1 MGYEDR
7 CNPVAASDVCVF
19 HLQPQESMTGKYI
32 LRKDRKPNEFGEY
45 GICLYYSTNSI
56 PVKKSMGLF
65 IHPDFWL
72 GDNGSSDNYVL
83 GGDNGH
89 PKADIYNSV
98 LAKKK
103 KEIDTIINGLLANED
118 FEMTVP
124 ILRSILNGTYKQELE
139 QQKGRVSFVDE
150 VLAYNKSLY
159 QKEKISY
166 SVWHNIGCNM
176 SNFRKFLQ
184 KEKKLDTNPSKT
196 LYCCNLTVELIEDY
210 ITWRKQRGNT
220 NDTINKTLTPI
231 FKTIKRLM
239 RLGWIKR
246 EVGDEIL
253 ELYLPTQV
261 RSLTK
266 PTDDVDYLTPEQ
278 VKKLIE
284 LTQQSKYP
292 RTKELMDMFLF
303 SMHCGGMRFS
313 DVCTLRWME
322 VYFQEKLIRH
332 LQVKNHT
339 KRPVILNLPITSECM
354 KILERWMGRN
364 ENFVF
369 GMLDDEFDLDDEE
382 KLKLTIN
389 SRNKTMNQSLQCMG
403 EKMGLPFRLHFHIA
417 RHTFASI
424 AINRGVDIKT
434 ISYLM
439 GHTTTMITE
448 KVYAKLFPSTLA
460 EVVSEKLDFSFD

>member
-1 MGYEDR
+1 
-7 CNPVAASDVCVF
+7 
-19 HLQPQESMTGKYI
+19 MTGKYV
-32 LRKDRKPNEFGEY
+32 LRKDRTPNEFGEY
-45 GICLYYSTNSI
+45 CISIYYSYKSI
-56 PVKKSMGLF
+56 PVKKSMGIF
-65 IHPDFWL
+65 IHPDLWI
-72 GDNGSSDNYVL
+72 GDDGDTDIYIL
-83 GGDNGH
+83 GGVGGH
-89 PKADIYNSV
+89 PQADIYNKV

-103 KEIDTIINGLLANED
+103 REYDEIIQDLLEKD
-118 FEMTVP
+118 GFEMTIP
-124 ILRSILNGTYKQELE
+124 ILRSVLNGTYKEFIAA
-139 QQKGRVSFVDE
+139 QKGRVSFVDE
-150 VLAYNKSLY
+150 VLKYNQGQYEKG
-159 QKEKISY
+159 KISY
-166 SVWHNIGCNM
+166 SVWHNIQNSIGL
-176 SNFRKFLQ
+176 FRKFLQ
-184 KEKKLDTNPSKT
+184 MVKKKDNTPHNIF
-196 LYCCNLTVELIEDY
+196 YCTDLTVEIIEDY
-210 ITWRKQRGNT
+210 IKWRKERGNT

-231 FKTIKRLM
+231 FKTVRKLM
-239 RLGWIKR
+239 RLEWVKR

-253 ELYLPTQV
+253 ELYLPSQV

-292 RTKELMDMFLF
+292 RTKELMDMFMF
-303 SMHCGGMRFS
+303 SILCGGMRFS

-322 VYFQEKLIRH
+322 VYYEERLIKH

-339 KRPVILNLPITSECM
+339 KRPVILNLPITTECM

-369 GMLDDEFDLDDEE
+369 GMLDDEFDLDDEA

-403 EKMGLPFRLHFHIA
+403 EKMELPFRLHFHIA
-417 RHTFASI
+417 RHTFA
-424 AINRGVDIKT
+424 AYALNNGVDIKT

-439 GHTTTMITE
+439 GHSTTLVTE

-460 EVVSEKLDFSFD
+460 DIVSEKLDFSFD

>member
-1 MGYEDR
+1 MSLVNMVSAYTIPPTAYLSRSRWGYSSTLIFGWVMMAHQTTMFW
-7 CNPVAASDVCVF
+7 VATMVIQR
-19 HLQPQESMTGKYI
+19 LIYI
-32 LRKDRKPNEFGEY
+32 IMYWPRR
-45 GICLYYSTNSI
+45 
-56 PVKKSMGLF
+56 
-65 IHPDFWL
+65 
-72 GDNGSSDNYVL
+72 
-83 GGDNGH
+83 
-89 PKADIYNSV
+89 
-98 LAKKK
+98 K
-103 KEIDTIINGLLANED
+103 KEIDNIINSLLANED

-139 QQKGRVSFVDE
+139 QQKGKVSFVDE
-150 VLAYNKSLY
+150 VLNYSKSLY

-166 SVWHNIGCNM
+166 SVWHNIQCNM
-176 SNFRKFLQ
+176 GNFRKFLQ
-184 KEKKLDTNPSKT
+184 KVKKIDTTPSNT

-210 ITWRKQRGNT
+210 IQWRKERGNT

-231 FKTIKRLM
+231 FKTVKRLM

-253 ELYLPTQV
+253 ELYLPTQI
-261 RSLTK
+261 RSLSK

-278 VKKLIE
+278 VKILIE

-303 SMHCGGMRFS
+303 SIHCGGMRFS

-322 VYFQEKLIRH
+322 VYIEEKLIKH

-339 KRPVILNLPITSECM
+339 KRPVILNLPITTECM
-354 KILERWMGRN
+354 RILERWMGKN

-403 EKMGLPFRLHFHIA
+403 EKMELPFRLHFHIA
-417 RHTFASI
+417 RHTFASY
-424 AINRGVDIKT
+424 ALNNGVDIKT

-439 GHTTTMITE
+439 GHSTTLVTE
-448 KVYAKLFPSTLA
+448 KVYAKLFPSTLIDVA
-460 EVVSEKLDFSFD
+460 TDKLDFSFD

>member
-89 PKADIYNSV
+89 PKADIYNNV

-139 QQKGRVSFVDE
+139 QQKGKVSFVDE
-150 VLAYNKSLY
+150 VLNYSKSLY

-166 SVWHNIGCNM
+166 SVWHNIQCNM
-176 SNFRKFLQ
+176 GNFRKFLQ
-184 KEKKLDTNPSKT
+184 KVKKIDTTPSNT

-210 ITWRKQRGNT
+210 IQWRKERGNT

-231 FKTIKRLM
+231 FKTVKRLM

-246 EVGDEIL
+246 EIGDEII
-253 ELYLPTQV
+253 ELYLPTQI
-261 RSLTK
+261 RTLSK
-266 PTDDVDYLTPEQ
+266 PTDDVDYLTPPQ
-278 VKKLIE
+278 VKQLIE
-284 LTQQSKYP
+284 LTEQSKYP
-292 RTKELMDMFLF
+292 RTKELMDMFMF
-303 SMHCGGMRFS
+303 SIHCGGMRFS
-313 DVCTLRWME
+313 DVCTLRWIE
-322 VYFQEKLIRH
+322 VYNEERLIKH

-339 KRPVILNLPITSECM
+339 KRPVILNLPITTECM
-354 KILERWMGRN
+354 KILERWIS
-364 ENFVF
+364 
-369 GMLDDEFDLDDEE
+369 EFFQ
-382 KLKLTIN
+382 
-389 SRNKTMNQSLQCMG
+389 NK
-403 EKMGLPFRLHFHIA
+403 
-417 RHTFASI
+417 
-424 AINRGVDIKT
+424 
-434 ISYLM
+434 
-439 GHTTTMITE
+439 
-448 KVYAKLFPSTLA
+448 
-460 EVVSEKLDFSFD
+460 